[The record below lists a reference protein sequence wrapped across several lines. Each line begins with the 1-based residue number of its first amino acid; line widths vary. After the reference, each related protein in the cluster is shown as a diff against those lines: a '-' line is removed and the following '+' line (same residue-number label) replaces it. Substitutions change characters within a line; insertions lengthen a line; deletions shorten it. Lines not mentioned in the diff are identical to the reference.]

1 MLRAG
6 LDVDCAFG
14 SGISLDANTLR
25 SAVRLGVVTEADIE
39 LALRHLFSV
48 RLRLGHFDPPGPLQ
62 NIPPSAICSDRH
74 SAVARAGATQSVVL
88 LKNADNT
95 LPLSTSLSS
104 LAIIGPNADLSKSIA
119 GNSMFY
125 SHDSH
130 LTQCCVWL

>member
-6 LDVDCAFG
+6 LDVDRAFG

-48 RLRLGHFDPPGPLQ
+48 RLRLGHFDPPGPPEYPTIAMLGQ
-62 NIPPSAICSDRH
+62 AFCSG
-74 SAVARAGATQSVVL
+74 SSWCNTVGCTSE
-88 LKNADNT
+88 NADNT

-119 GNSMFY
+119 GIQF
-125 SHDSH
+125 
-130 LTQCCVWL
+130 LQP